1 MKVARIPSEEWVLR
15 VWVREGEIKAV
26 SALKMSNSWL

>member
-1 MKVARIPSEEWVLR
+1 MPSEAWVLR
-15 VWVREGEIKAV
+15 VWAKEGEINAV